1 MLFLDHTPDLTE
13 TDMIIYRAIVKN
25 MNTVIYMRIRDL
37 AGMTYCSTASI
48 QRFCQKFDCSGW
60 AEFKT
65 RLRLYLDNQA
75 ARNAYPT
82 DLDSGEIVRSIME
95 TDATDNLRKIDR
107 AAELLFNRKQVLW
120 FGCGTSRLLAE
131 FGALTYSGLVNMSV
145 AINDPLNQPIINLNP
160 NVAREMCL
168 VVCSVSGENRLV
180 IQYMAEF
187 IKHDVPV
194 IAITNNANS
203 TVAKMAQHNLTYFA
217 TVQNVAGA
225 NVTTQTPAFF
235 LVEKLIRRVSSL
247 RHVTDPNID
256 TQENMR

>member
-1 MLFLDHTPDLTE
+1 MTE

-65 RLRLYLDNQA
+65 RLRLYLDHQA
-75 ARNAYPT
+75 ARHAFPT

-95 TDATDNLRKIDR
+95 TDTTDSQRKIDQ
-107 AAELLFNRKQVLW
+107 AADLLFHRSQVLW
-120 FGCGTSRLLAE
+120 FGCGTSRILSE
-131 FGALTYSGLVNMSV
+131 FGALTYSSLINMSL
-145 AINDPLNQPIINLNP
+145 AINDPLNSPLINFDRQ
-160 NVAREMCL
+160 VAEQSCL

-180 IQYMAEF
+180 IKYVADFM
-187 IKHDVPV
+187 KHDIPV
-194 IAITNNANS
+194 IAITSNANS
-203 TVAKMAQHNLTYFA
+203 TVAKMAQYDLTYFA

-225 NVTTQTPAFF
+225 NVTTQTPALF
-235 LVEKLIRRVSSL
+235 LIEKLIRRVSSL
-247 RHVTDPNID
+247 KHVTDPNLD